1 MARTYGKTYTE
12 ILAFYYP
19 GMTLMRYA
27 AEDAPLPTVAQPL
40 TETAG
45 PVPTPTPRPTLMPV
59 SQALPQGAW
68 YATVTEIDDDS
79 TLNLRDAPDASGKV
93 LMRLYKNQQL
103 IVLEE
108 CPQEDWV
115 KVRTDAVE
123 GYVME
128 KFLTQ
133 AKVAP

>member
-1 MARTYGKTYTE
+1 
-12 ILAFYYP
+12 
-19 GMTLMRYA
+19 
-27 AEDAPLPTVAQPL
+27 
-40 TETAG
+40 
-45 PVPTPTPRPTLMPV
+45 MPV
-59 SQALPQGAW
+59 AQALPTGAW
-68 YATVTEIDDDS
+68 YAEVTGIDDDS
-79 TLNLRDAPDASGKV
+79 TLNLRAAPDASAEV
-93 LMRLYKNQQL
+93 LMRLYKGQRL

-133 AKVAP
+133 ER